1 MERNLETKGTFTGRL
16 RRSGTDCPTVPQQ
29 PTAPSVREE
38 PKAYNSLNL
47 QPATR
52 NLPVITVKNV
62 EKCYK
67 LKGGFY
73 YVLQQINFTIEQ
85 GDFVSIMGPS
95 GAGKSTLLHILG
107 LHDGWSLISR
117 QRLE

>member
-1 MERNLETKGTFTGRL
+1 MSGEQHGTQKA
-16 RRSGTDCPTVPQQ
+16 RSGTPAAVRDGPPYRATTANRAPCTRKTKSVQLAQ
-29 PTAPSVREE
+29 PV
-38 PKAYNSLNL
+38 
-47 QPATR
+47 TR
-52 NLPVITVKNV
+52 NPQLSMITLKNV
-62 EKCYK
+62 EKSYK

-107 LHDGWSLISR
+107 LHDANW
-117 QRLE
+117 